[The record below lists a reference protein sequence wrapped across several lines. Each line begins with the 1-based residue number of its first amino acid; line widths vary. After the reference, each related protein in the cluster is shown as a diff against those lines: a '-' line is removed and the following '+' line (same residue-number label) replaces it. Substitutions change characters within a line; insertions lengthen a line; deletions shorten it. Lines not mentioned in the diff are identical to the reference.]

1 MMKDDELW
9 LKKIKERLDDYS
21 EPLPDTGWERLEE
34 ALPTSPPMSVGT
46 KKNILFRRWAMTAAA
61 VVLVAVSSVS
71 LWLMQSPVMD
81 DVRRSAEP
89 ALAGMPDALP
99 EQSKPAVQGEQPEPV
114 IRRVIE
120 QGGTSHH
127 QPLVAQR
134 LETEGTKPGKE
145 LSGEDVGTRIAD
157 ANEELLVSDGTG
169 KVAEENV
176 TSGQVTENAPSTQ
189 EKDNRRVYRPSGK
202 DKLHLPS
209 EKKSPKG
216 EKGWAVGLSVGNT
229 GGLVSLDNTTGNGMQ
244 SSPSTGPLFSD
255 KLDLANVSN
264 GILSIPEGQE
274 LVFDGGVPY
283 LRKNTRAVRDIKHK
297 QPISFG
303 VSVRKS
309 LPKNFSVETGVTYT
323 MLASEITYE
332 GSSEKIDQKLH
343 YIGIPIRANWNFI
356 NNKNFAMYVSA
367 GGAIEKCVYGKVG
380 SEKETVKPVQLSVMG
395 AVGAQYNISNRV
407 GIYVEPGVSYFFD
420 DGSAVETIR
429 KENKTNFT
437 LQAGIRLT
445 Y

>member
-21 EPLPDTGWERLEE
+21 EPLPDTGWERLEK
-34 ALPTSPPMSVGT
+34 ALPTTSPSMSVGT

-89 ALAGMPDALP
+89 ALAGIPDALP
-99 EQSKPAVQGEQPEPV
+99 EQTKPGAQGEQPEPV
-114 IRRVIE
+114 IRRVVE
-120 QGGTSHH
+120 QEGASHH

-134 LETEGTKPGKE
+134 LETEGNKSGKE
-145 LSGEDVGTRIAD
+145 LPGEDVGTRIAD
-157 ANEELLVSDGTG
+157 INEELPVSDGTE
-169 KVAEENV
+169 KVAEETV
-176 TSGQVTENAPSTQ
+176 PSDRVIENTPSTQ
-189 EKDNRRVYRPSGK
+189 EKDNRRISRPSGK
-202 DKLHLPS
+202 DKLHLPT
-209 EKKSPKG
+209 EKKSSKG

-229 GGLVSLDNTTGNGMQ
+229 GGLVSLDNAGGGDMQ
-244 SSPSTGPLFSD
+244 QSAGPMFSD
-255 KLDLANVSN
+255 KLDMTNVSN
-264 GILSIPEGQE
+264 GVLSIPEGQE
-274 LVFDGGVPY
+274 LVFAGGVPY
-283 LRKNTRAVRDIKHK
+283 LRKSTRAVRDIKHK

-332 GSSEKIDQKLH
+332 GNAEKVDQKLH
-343 YIGIPIRANWNFI
+343 YIGIPVRANWNFV
-356 NNKNFAMYVSA
+356 NNKNFTMYVSA
-367 GGAIEKCVYGKVG
+367 GGAIEKCVYGKIG

-429 KENKTNFT
+429 KENPTNFT